1 VRRVRQQA
9 RPVWSGGNG
18 AVLLRGGDALFAAMV
33 QTIAGA
39 QREIWLAT
47 YIYTNL
53 GMVQAVSAGLVAA
66 AQRGVQVRVVVDG
79 FGARSDLA
87 ALYALLAPAGVELV
101 VFRPLRSWWHG
112 LHTSQWRRQHQ
123 KMCVVDGQIAFV
135 GGINLIDDRYDQVH
149 GWSEAPRLDFAVQL
163 RGPVVAAV
171 QVATSALWRRARMGL
186 RPRFAVRLAAL
197 PDDDLVPVRAALV
210 LRDNLR
216 QRRAIERSYLDAI
229 RHAQVRVDMVSP
241 YFYPGRAFC
250 RVLCLAAQRGVQV
263 RLLLQ
268 GKVDYRI
275 AALAAQA
282 LYDELLAH
290 GVQIFEYTPAFLHAK
305 VALVDGAWAT
315 VGSSNI
321 DPLSLLLN
329 LEANVLVRDVQ
340 FSRELG
346 QHVEQAIAVSR
357 CISASRANYP
367 SGLRGKLLRA
377 CVGWAARLYL
387 RMARVVAGRY

>member
-1 VRRVRQQA
+1 VRQA

-18 AVLLRGGDALFAAMV
+18 AVLLCGGDALFAAMV
-33 QTIAGA
+33 QAFA
-39 QREIWLAT
+39 NARREIWIAT

-53 GMVQAVSAGLVAA
+53 GRVQEVSAGLVAA
-66 AQRGVQVRVVVDG
+66 AQRGVRVRVVVDG
-79 FGARSDLA
+79 FGARSDLP
-87 ALYALLAPAGVELV
+87 ALHALLAPAGVELV
-101 VFRPLRSWWHG
+101 VFRPLRFWWHG

-171 QVATSALWRRARMGL
+171 QTATSALWRRACMGL
-186 RPRFAVRLAAL
+186 RPRFPVQLRAVLDDNLA
-197 PDDDLVPVRAALV
+197 PVRAALV

-216 QRRAIERSYLDAI
+216 QRRAIERSYIDAI
-229 RHAQVRVDMVSP
+229 RHAQVRVDVVSP
-241 YFYPGRAFC
+241 YFYPGRAFR

-263 RLLLQ
+263 RLILQ

-305 VALVDGAWAT
+305 VALVDAAWAT

-329 LEANVLVRDVQ
+329 LEANVLVRDAQ

-346 QHVEQAIAVSR
+346 QHVERAIAVSR

-387 RMARVVAGRY
+387 RMVRVVARRY